1 MQSKIRK
8 KRNPNLSKY
17 DAPLRIQ
24 FDRGFNAFKGKQ
36 YVKTNG
42 DAKIIMTENPYNPN
56 TMQAREWLRGYNSAY
71 AQQLKRV
78 KDVEARRRSKKYMQD
93 KIVIEE
99 VMTAEFYEMKA
110 GQTAIFPEHKALEY
124 LALGLTSEAGEVAGK
139 VKKLIRDGEDME
151 GFELKKIAIASEI
164 GDVLWYCAMMAK
176 EVGVPLNDI
185 MKDNLKK
192 LHGRKV
198 RGTLHGSG
206 DNR

>member
-1 MQSKIRK
+1 MSK
-8 KRNPNLSKY
+8 L
-17 DAPLRIQ
+17 
-24 FDRGFNAFKGKQ
+24 
-36 YVKTNG
+36 
-42 DAKIIMTENPYNPN
+42 E
-56 TMQAREWLRGYNSAY
+56 E
-71 AQQLKRV
+71 
-78 KDVEARRRSKKYMQD
+78 EAKKYMQD

-110 GQTAIFPEHKALEY
+110 GQTAIFPKYKALEY

-164 GDVLWYCAMMAK
+164 GDVLWYCAMLAK

>member
-1 MQSKIRK
+1 MK
-8 KRNPNLSKY
+8 L
-17 DAPLRIQ
+17 
-24 FDRGFNAFKGKQ
+24 
-36 YVKTNG
+36 
-42 DAKIIMTENPYNPN
+42 E
-56 TMQAREWLRGYNSAY
+56 E
-71 AQQLKRV
+71 
-78 KDVEARRRSKKYMQD
+78 EARKFMQD
-93 KIVIEE
+93 KLVTEE

-110 GQTAIFPEHKALEY
+110 GQTAIFPKYKALEY

-151 GFELKKIAIASEI
+151 GFELKKIAIASEV

-185 MKDNLKK
+185 MKENLKK

>member
-1 MQSKIRK
+1 M
-8 KRNPNLSKY
+8 
-17 DAPLRIQ
+17 
-24 FDRGFNAFKGKQ
+24 
-36 YVKTNG
+36 
-42 DAKIIMTENPYNPN
+42 
-56 TMQAREWLRGYNSAY
+56 
-71 AQQLKRV
+71 LKLEE
-78 KDVEARRRSKKYMQD
+78 EARKYMQD

-110 GQTAIFPEHKALEY
+110 GQTAIFPKYKALEY

-164 GDVLWYCAMMAK
+164 GDVLWYCAMLAK

-185 MKDNLKK
+185 MKENLRK